1 MKMKFFFASLLVM
14 GATFAGFAQ
23 GISDGIEF
31 YKIGDTENAKTL
43 LDRNMSSASNIA
55 EAYYYYG
62 QIAFDEG
69 NLSEAQS
76 YYDKAVAANPSY
88 PYSYV
93 GQGAILLKNGNK
105 GAAENLFKQA
115 RKLTKKNSKLEIAIA
130 RAYYAANPT
139 AYDSQIKK
147 CVKDAQ
153 KWNQKD
159 PDSYNFEGDRFS
171 DLQMWGDAAA
181 QYEWAMTYEPSN
193 IEATVKFA
201 NTYFKVAPDL
211 AIEKLREIDKTQSAS
226 ALVQRQIAEKLY
238 EHGDFEEAA
247 QRYGNYISG
256 TRNHFPK
263 DEARYAQLLYVA
275 DKFQEAYDIAAQ
287 LKTTVPAGSSY
298 SFIADRLMLYSAAS
312 LKKWDDAVRVGQS
325 FFGAENVANAQNYN
339 AQDYIKYATSLDA
352 AGGHAE
358 EAIFAYDKAIELDPN
373 NLDLVRRLAIQ
384 YAQAKQFD
392 KAITFE
398 NKVLSNENC
407 VDGDKNAMAEI
418 YIMQAEDAV
427 GDAKTAA
434 LANAMTYINQ
444 ALDGKPENLT
454 YLYNKSLIEM
464 QMESSNTGKALG
476 TMQKLVDVIKSKDDI
491 TPYKPTLG
499 YAYSYIALYYYGA
512 KNYSKALDAFTSWQ
526 EIDPTNTN
534 IANAIEQLSK
544 VVK

>member
-534 IANAIEQLSK
+534 ITNAIEQLSK

>member
-1 MKMKFFFASLLVM
+1 MKMKFFFASLLAM

-392 KAITFE
+392 KAIMYE
-398 NKVLSNENC
+398 NKVLTNENS

-418 YIMQAEDAV
+418 FIMQAEDAV

-444 ALDGKPENLT
+444 ALEGKPENLT

>member
-43 LDRNMSSASNIA
+43 LDRNMSSASNMA

-398 NKVLSNENC
+398 NKVLSNKNC

-418 YIMQAEDAV
+418 YIMQAEEAV

-499 YAYSYIALYYYGA
+499 YAYSYIALYHYGA
-512 KNYSKALDAFTSWQ
+512 KNYAKALDAFRSWQ

-534 IANAIEQLSK
+534 IANAIDQLSK

>member
-444 ALDGKPENLT
+444 ALEGKPENLT

>member
-1 MKMKFFFASLLVM
+1 MKMKFFFASLLAM

-31 YKIGDTENAKTL
+31 YKIGDIENAKTL

-105 GAAENLFKQA
+105 SAAESLFKQA

-159 PDSYNFEGDRFS
+159 PDSYNFEGDVYS
-171 DLQMWGDAAA
+171 DLQKWGDAAA
-181 QYEWAMTYEPSN
+181 QYEWAMTYEPNN
-193 IEATVKFA
+193 IEATVKYA

-247 QRYGNYISG
+247 QRYGNYITS
-256 TRNHFPK
+256 TVNHFPK

-275 DKFQEAYDIAAQ
+275 DKFQQAYDVAAK
-287 LKTTVPAGSSY
+287 LKTSVPAGSSY
-298 SFIADRLMLYSAAS
+298 SFIADRLMLYSASS
-312 LKKWDDAVRVGQS
+312 LKNWDAAVKVGQE
-325 FFGAENVANAQNYN
+325 FFGAGNAANAQNYN

-358 EAIFAYDKAIELDPN
+358 EAIVAYDKAIELDPN

-392 KAITFE
+392 KAIMYE
-398 NKVLSNENC
+398 NKVLTNENS

-444 ALDGKPENLT
+444 ALEGKPENLT

>member
-1 MKMKFFFASLLVM
+1 MKMKFFFASLLAM

>member
-1 MKMKFFFASLLVM
+1 MKMKFFFASLLAM

-43 LDRNMSSASNIA
+43 LDRNMSSASNMA

>member
-1 MKMKFFFASLLVM
+1 MKMKFFFASLLAM

-43 LDRNMSSASNIA
+43 LDRNMSSASNMA

-105 GAAENLFKQA
+105 SAAESLFKQA

-171 DLQMWGDAAA
+171 DLQKWGDAAA

-275 DKFQEAYDIAAQ
+275 DKFQEAYDVAAQ

-325 FFGAENVANAQNYN
+325 FFGVENVANAQNYN

-392 KAITFE
+392 KAIMYE
-398 NKVLSNENC
+398 NKVLTNENS

-444 ALDGKPENLT
+444 ALEGKPENLT

>member
-1 MKMKFFFASLLVM
+1 MKMKFFFASLLAM

-105 GAAENLFKQA
+105 SAAESLFKQA

-444 ALDGKPENLT
+444 ALEGKPENLT

>member
-247 QRYGNYISG
+247 QRYGNYITS
-256 TRNHFPK
+256 TVNHFPK

-275 DKFQEAYDIAAQ
+275 DKFQQAYDVAAK
-287 LKTTVPAGSSY
+287 LKTSVPAGSSY
-298 SFIADRLMLYSAAS
+298 SFIADRLMLYSASS
-312 LKKWDDAVRVGQS
+312 LKNWDAAVKVGQE
-325 FFGAENVANAQNYN
+325 FFGAGNAANAQNYN

-358 EAIFAYDKAIELDPN
+358 EAIVAYDKAIELDPN

-392 KAITFE
+392 KAIMYE
-398 NKVLSNENC
+398 NKVLTNENS

-418 YIMQAEDAV
+418 YIMQAEEAV

-444 ALDGKPENLT
+444 ALEGKPENLT

-476 TMQKLVDVIKSKDDI
+476 TMQKLVNVIKSKDDI

>member
-1 MKMKFFFASLLVM
+1 MKMKFFFASLLAM

-62 QIAFDEG
+62 QISFDEG

-444 ALDGKPENLT
+444 ALEGKPENLT

>member
-43 LDRNMSSASNIA
+43 LDRNMSSASNMA

>member
-1 MKMKFFFASLLVM
+1 MKMKFFFASLLAM

-444 ALDGKPENLT
+444 ALEGKPENLT

-476 TMQKLVDVIKSKDDI
+476 TMQKLVNVIKSKDDI

>member
-43 LDRNMSSASNIA
+43 LDRNMSSASNMA

-444 ALDGKPENLT
+444 ALEGKPENLT

>member
-1 MKMKFFFASLLVM
+1 MKMKFFFASLLAM

-105 GAAENLFKQA
+105 SAAESLFKQA

-171 DLQMWGDAAA
+171 DLQKWGDAAA

-275 DKFQEAYDIAAQ
+275 DKFQEAYDVAAQ

>member
-1 MKMKFFFASLLVM
+1 MKMKFFFASLLAM

-444 ALDGKPENLT
+444 ALEGKPENLT